1 MKKKIAVYIGEIGG
15 AFQHTLMQVITAKAN
30 DYMALSICDEF
41 AAVLNTDIPNRQA
54 EFKKEFEE
62 AISVQGREI
71 SDYQLGA
78 SVGVCE
84 LAEDPGATLIA
95 CLQKADMRMYED
107 KKTKKNHR

>member
-1 MKKKIAVYIGEIGG
+1 MKKK
-15 AFQHTLMQVITAKAN
+15 
-30 DYMALSICDEF
+30 
-41 AAVLNTDIPNRQA
+41 
-54 EFKKEFEE
+54 
-62 AISVQGREI
+62 I
-71 SDYQLGA
+71 SDYQLGV